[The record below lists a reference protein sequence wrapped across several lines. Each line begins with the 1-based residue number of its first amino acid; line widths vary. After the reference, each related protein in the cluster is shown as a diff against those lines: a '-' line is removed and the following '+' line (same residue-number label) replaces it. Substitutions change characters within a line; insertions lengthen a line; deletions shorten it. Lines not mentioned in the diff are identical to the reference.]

1 MASSSK
7 SPFKLSIDPKFAEK
21 VGIGALQCVAC
32 LGFFFA
38 VRVTIASRTSA
49 VCGFLPARAL
59 APVLEQALDDTI
71 HVGLLPAPNRR
82 LRHPNLAL
90 DGIRPEA
97 ATRQRYNACV
107 CDDLRSSAY
116 ARFSSMAALMGRYKH
131 GVKSTRFS
139 GRLTP
144 SGRGEIAGRDAW
156 QHGLDTQL
164 VQDLERILTP
174 GMFKVAAC
182 GCSRTCERLP
192 ACPAAR
198 IFLDGSECEWHRA
211 LPSSAGKTRS
221 PLAPSYFFA
230 R

>member
-59 APVLEQALDDTI
+59 APVLEQQALDDTI

-97 ATRQRYNACV
+97 ATRQQYNACV
-107 CDDLRSSAY
+107 CDDLRVIRLCEVLLHGGTHGSIQVRRQKHQIFGSIDTER
-116 ARFSSMAALMGRYKH
+116 ARRNRAR
-131 GVKSTRFS
+131 RP
-139 GRLTP
+139 R
-144 SGRGEIAGRDAW
+144 
-156 QHGLDTQL
+156 
-164 VQDLERILTP
+164 TP
-174 GMFKVAAC
+174 GSTA
-182 GCSRTCERLP
+182 
-192 ACPAAR
+192 
-198 IFLDGSECEWHRA
+198 
-211 LPSSAGKTRS
+211 
-221 PLAPSYFFA
+221 
-230 R
+230 

>member
-32 LGFFFA
+32 LGFFFV

-97 ATRQRYNACV
+97 ATRRQYNACV

-144 SGRGEIAGRDAW
+144 SGRGGPGR
-156 QHGLDTQL
+156 L
-164 VQDLERILTP
+164 
-174 GMFKVAAC
+174 
-182 GCSRTCERLP
+182 
-192 ACPAAR
+192 AAR
-198 IFLDGSECEWHRA
+198 LRHAARAGSGRIARPAERDLRKPELGSGKPIDKASGAQAAHRRCVG
-211 LPSSAGKTRS
+211 GKRFS
-221 PLAPSYFFA
+221 
-230 R
+230 

>member
-59 APVLEQALDDTI
+59 APVLEQQALDDTI
-71 HVGLLPAPNRR
+71 PVGLLPAPNRR
-82 LRHPNLAL
+82 LPRAGWHSSRSRDPTA
-90 DGIRPEA
+90 
-97 ATRQRYNACV
+97 
-107 CDDLRSSAY
+107 CDDLRVI
-116 ARFSSMAALMGRYKH
+116 RLWFSSMAALMGRYKH

-144 SGRGEIAGRDAW
+144 SGRGEIARVGR
-156 QHGLDTQL
+156 GRL
-164 VQDLERILTP
+164 
-174 GMFKVAAC
+174 AARLRHAARA
-182 GCSRTCERLP
+182 GSRT
-192 ACPAAR
+192 
-198 IFLDGSECEWHRA
+198 H
-211 LPSSAGKTRS
+211 
-221 PLAPSYFFA
+221 SYTWNVQSCCVLL
-230 R
+230 